1 MVCWF
6 QESRCRF
13 ALLKGTYLF
22 HRTSCSNFCWKSTV
36 LNARKHLRPF
46 NFNFTTSQQ
55 QLRLFIRHS
64 KSFNRAT
71 VHCTCKG
78 DFRNSYFL
86 QRAALWEYLQPEF
99 SVGVLEF
106 LETGTVKR
114 TYLNH
119 QIFVKTIYLFQNT
132 TCSRL
137 FLKVVRPFLIKAAVF
152 SEQHWLYWNKNSHLK
167 FTFFCRQKFLRI
179 LSCLEQ
185 LLLPFNSS
193 WLKIL
198 FLVSYSLKI
207 NTFSGQLPFRRNLF
221 SRISNH
227 YK

>member
-1 MVCWF
+1 MH
-6 QESRCRF
+6 ESTCDHSILISQLHSNNCVYSLGIINLLIEPLYT
-13 ALLKGTYLF
+13 ALT
-22 HRTSCSNFCWKSTV
+22 R
-36 LNARKHLRPF
+36 
-46 NFNFTTSQQ
+46 
-55 QLRLFIRHS
+55 
-64 KSFNRAT
+64 
-71 VHCTCKG
+71 G

-152 SEQHWLYWNKNSHLK
+152 SEQH
-167 FTFFCRQKFLRI
+167 
-179 LSCLEQ
+179 
-185 LLLPFNSS
+185 
-193 WLKIL
+193 
-198 FLVSYSLKI
+198 
-207 NTFSGQLPFRRNLF
+207 
-221 SRISNH
+221 
-227 YK
+227 